1 MPPLQR
7 DRGRNGCGLF
17 GFSGSPRTGNGWIC
31 PSTTSN
37 IRPVNEIK
45 LTDREMQQAKRIGK
59 GSPLAEALA
68 ANGFFL
74 RKFNKDLPKEIRYRS
89 HEEFVVKFGRTYTP
103 RPFPAK
109 YRKWEGEPQAC
120 LYNAADLALAFPD
133 LEYAEG
139 FALHADPRIDYPVEH
154 AWCVDPKGNVI
165 DPTWHE
171 KVGREYFGVALDKW
185 LLAEQHQSKLP
196 FGLMFNWNLLED
208 VMCGKAKGWKKMLAK
223 RPVASPKG
231 KVPS

>member
-1 MPPLQR
+1 MAAVSLAFQDALTR
-7 DRGRNGCGLF
+7 E
-17 GFSGSPRTGNGWIC
+17 TGWIC
-31 PSTTSN
+31 PPTTSN
-37 IRPVNEIK
+37 IHPVNEIK

-74 RKFNKDLPKEIRYRS
+74 RKFNKDLPKEVRYRS
-89 HEEFVVKFGRTYTP
+89 HEEFIVKFGRTYTP

-154 AWCVDPKGNVI
+154 AWCVDPDGNVI
-165 DPTWHE
+165 DPTWHV
-171 KVGREYFGVALDKW
+171 KVGREYFGLAMDKDI
-185 LLAEQHQSKLP
+185 LREQHQRNFP
-196 FGLMFNWNLLED
+196 FGLIFNPQFFDD
-208 VMCGKAKGWKKMLAK
+208 VASGKTKGWKRVLAK
-223 RPVASPKG
+223 QKAADPKG
-231 KVPS
+231 NLPS